1 MLLVVQPAVRVPVPP
16 ASAADAALAVI
27 WAVAALA
34 VAVAAGSVP
43 AAAEGLVPAVAFAAR
58 AAGLAS
64 AAAAVAPAAVVAVAL
79 VAVAVLA
86 VLQPAALGSRKVARV
101 VRTPLGRESD
111 RAARMATGASRQ
123 KPVPR
128 PLRREAEPI
137 PVPTPCAGLVQWRSC
152 HAGPLLHQRVRQA
165 LCQARVADRPILQRY
180 NVSPP
185 TIITLRYV
193 PWEGA
198 ATLFP

>member
-1 MLLVVQPAVRVPVPP
+1 VLLVVQPAVRVPVPP

-43 AAAEGLVPAVAFAAR
+43 AAAEGFAAR

-86 VLQPAALGSRKVARV
+86 VLPPAALGSRKVARV